1 MNEILASGWSFL
13 KTDLNQ
19 LQTITPSLAAAGGL
33 NILYRDCYICYRMN
47 RRQRFECAHII
58 RLFMTGH
65 ILKGKGVISRKISHE
80 FAFEFWIYDSKLFPI
95 HIFTLL
101 KSWRASESYFE
112 SPSKV
117 HRSTTGPAKVHQRPI
132 EGPIEARLKVQ
143 SSIHRHSIAIEGSFW
158 KVH

>member
-47 RRQRFECAHII
+47 RRQFECAHII

-80 FAFEFWIYDSKLFPI
+80 FAFEFWIYDSKLFFPI

-101 KSWRASESYFE
+101 TSEWELFW
-112 SPSKV
+112 K
-117 HRSTTGPAKVHQRPI
+117 PI
-132 EGPIEARLKVQ
+132 EGPTKHYWSSKGSSKAHRRSIEEAQ